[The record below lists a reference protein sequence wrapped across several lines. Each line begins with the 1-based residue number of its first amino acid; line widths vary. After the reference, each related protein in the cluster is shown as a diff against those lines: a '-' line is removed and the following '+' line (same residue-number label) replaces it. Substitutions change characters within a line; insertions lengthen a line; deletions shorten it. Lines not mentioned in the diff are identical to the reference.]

1 MLNKR
6 KSSAEHDLTW
16 ERLGRRLEV
25 ECCLLLRL
33 ACDVVQQRAPRL
45 GRLARASSSRHFW
58 AANTTNIHSSVQQ
71 VQTQKATLRNKYAS
85 KRLLEARGVLER
97 GRQELG
103 MESNCSKT
111 IKQNAQRP
119 LFTSDILQK
128 PQSWKYSN
136 SKEGK
141 IWLSLVTVLLREATI
156 IKFSLKQPTR
166 TLGITLNDMVKN
178 TLKAWQNPEGYLYS
192 WTLHGAK
199 QLKIFYK
206 QYQVCRLKSPL

>member
-6 KSSAEHDLTW
+6 KSSAKHDLTW

-136 SKEGK
+136 SLIERG
-141 IWLSLVTVLLREATI
+141 
-156 IKFSLKQPTR
+156 P
-166 TLGITLNDMVKN
+166 NN
-178 TLKAWQNPEGYLYS
+178 
-192 WTLHGAK
+192 
-199 QLKIFYK
+199 KIFVKTTYSYIRNRFK
-206 QYQVCRLKSPL
+206 RYGQKYPESMTKSWRLPLLLDSTWG